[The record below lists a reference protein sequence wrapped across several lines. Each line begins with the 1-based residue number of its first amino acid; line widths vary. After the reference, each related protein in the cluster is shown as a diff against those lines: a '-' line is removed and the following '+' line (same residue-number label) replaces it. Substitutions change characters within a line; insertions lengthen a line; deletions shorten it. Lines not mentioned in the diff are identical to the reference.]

1 MITYTVHSA
10 LYLLQ
15 TKISRL
21 LIKRL
26 QNTRYKLQST
36 CPFTL
41 LDEKYRTFY
50 IKSKFMYVSSTILE
64 YLRKRTKHAMCIT
77 PSTDRTYKKMPYL

>member
-21 LIKRL
+21 LIANDYRI
-26 QNTRYKLQST
+26 QNISCKVFVNLHYWMKNIERFILKANSCMFLSFVTIMKGL
-36 CPFTL
+36 
-41 LDEKYRTFY
+41 Y
-50 IKSKFMYVSSTILE
+50 IMV
-64 YLRKRTKHAMCIT
+64 HA
-77 PSTDRTYKKMPYL
+77 

>member
-21 LIKRL
+21 LIAVSLKWL
-26 QNTRYKLQST
+26 QNTRYKLQNIYQ
-36 CPFTL
+36 FKL
-41 LDEKYRTFY
+41 LDEKYTSFY
-50 IKSKFMYVSSTILE
+50 IKSKFMYVPFVCHNNERAIYYGSRIV
-64 YLRKRTKHAMCIT
+64 H
-77 PSTDRTYKKMPYL
+77 

>member
-21 LIKRL
+21 LIAGFVVKTVK
-26 QNTRYKLQST
+26 NTRYKLQNI
-36 CPFTL
+36 CQFTL
-41 LDEKYRTFY
+41 LDKNIQRFILKANSCMFLSFVTIMKGLY
-50 IKSKFMYVSSTILE
+50 IMV
-64 YLRKRTKHAMCIT
+64 HA
-77 PSTDRTYKKMPYL
+77 

>member
-21 LIKRL
+21 LIAGFCHLVTSLKHL
-26 QNTRYKLQST
+26 KNTRYKLQNI
-36 CPFTL
+36 CQFTL
-41 LDEKYRTFY
+41 LVKKYTTFY
-50 IKSKFMYVSSTILE
+50 IKSKFMYVPFICHNTERALYYGSRIV
-64 YLRKRTKHAMCIT
+64 H
-77 PSTDRTYKKMPYL
+77 

>member
-26 QNTRYKLQST
+26 QNTRYKLQNI
-36 CPFTL
+36 CQFTL
-41 LDEKYRTFY
+41 LDEKYTTFY
-50 IKSKFMYVSSTILE
+50 IKSKFMYVPFVCHNNERAIYYGSRIV
-64 YLRKRTKHAMCIT
+64 H
-77 PSTDRTYKKMPYL
+77 

>member
-10 LYLLQ
+10 LYLVQ

-26 QNTRYKLQST
+26 QNTRYKLQSI
-36 CPFTL
+36 CQFTL
-41 LDEKYRTFY
+41 LDEKYTTFY
-50 IKSKFMYVSSTILE
+50 IKSKFMYVPFVCHNNERAIYYGSRIV
-64 YLRKRTKHAMCIT
+64 H
-77 PSTDRTYKKMPYL
+77 

>member
-21 LIKRL
+21 KRL
-26 QNTRYKLQST
+26 QNTKYKLQSI
-36 CPFTL
+36 CQFTL
-41 LDEKYRTFY
+41 LDEIYTTFY
-50 IKSKFMYVSSTILE
+50 IKSKFMYVPFVCHNNERAIYYGSRIV
-64 YLRKRTKHAMCIT
+64 H
-77 PSTDRTYKKMPYL
+77 

>member
-26 QNTRYKLQST
+26 QNTRYKLQSI
-36 CPFTL
+36 CQFTL

-50 IKSKFMYVSSTILE
+50 IKSKFMYVSFVCHNNERAIYYGSRIV
-64 YLRKRTKHAMCIT
+64 H
-77 PSTDRTYKKMPYL
+77 